1 MIVMTEGLR
10 ELAGDVIRNTLVRFT
25 RSPATGAITGAA
37 TTAILQSSSATTVAA
52 VGFVGAG
59 LLTFPQALGII
70 FGANIGTT
78 VTGWLVAILGF
89 KLHLG
94 TFVLPIILAGAVLR
108 LFGKGRASTIGYA
121 VAGFGLIFVGITFM
135 QQGMDGL
142 SQLITPETLP
152 SDTFLGRIQLVMLG
166 IMITVITQSSSAGIA
181 ASLTALYAGAIS
193 FEQAAAL
200 VIGMNIGTT
209 ITALIA
215 TIGGSVGSRRT
226 GASHVAYNFLI
237 GIGALL
243 LITPFTLLWETL
255 FPSQLAL
262 NAGIALVAFHTT
274 FNTLGVMIVLPFT
287 GQFARL
293 VERMIPDKALPYTN
307 TLDKAL
313 LLQPGLALNMIQ
325 NSIHA
330 EMLAL
335 FNHLNAILGKIPL
348 YQRANLPELK
358 MALDQTQDYT
368 DHINLSDAAGTDWE
382 RLIAI
387 IHTLDHMQR
396 LLERC
401 EEQEDRAIVACRTEK
416 LREICQLLTTSISEI
431 MAHINN
437 NRWTQAARHAKQT
450 AETIGKQIH
459 PLRDII
465 MASIASGEIDA
476 QTGTSCLEAIRWLQR
491 VSKHVARIN
500 GHFSDAVLAAGK

>member
-1 MIVMTEGLR
+1 MTEGLR

-94 TFVLPIILAGAVLR
+94 TFVLPVILAGAVLR
-108 LFGKGRASTIGYA
+108 LFGNGRASAIGYA
-121 VAGFGLIFVGITFM
+121 AAGFGLIFVGITFM

-274 FNTLGVMIVLPFT
+274 FNTLGVIIVLPFT

-293 VERMIPDKALPYTN
+293 VERAIPDKAAPYTN

-313 LLQPGLALNMIQ
+313 LQQPSLALTAAQ
-325 NSIHA
+325 KSIHS
-330 EMLAL
+330 ELLAL
-335 FNHLNAILGKIPL
+335 LSYVNAMLCNTSVF
-348 YQRANLPELK
+348 QRTDLVELQ
-358 MALDQTQDYT
+358 MAQDQTQAYI
-368 DHINLSDAAGTDWE
+368 DHIHLSDAAGADWE

-396 LLERC
+396 LHERC
-401 EEQEDRAIVACRTEK
+401 EDQEDRAIVASQTEQ
-416 LREICQLLTTSISEI
+416 LREICQLLITSINEI
-431 MAHINN
+431 INN
-437 NRWTQAARHAKQT
+437 IESNRWTLAARHAKET
-450 AETIGKQIH
+450 AEKIGEQIH
-459 PLRDII
+459 PQRDVM
-465 MASIASGEIDA
+465 MANVASGIIDVP
-476 QTGTSCLEAIRWLQR
+476 TGTSYLEALRWLQR
-491 VSKHVARIN
+491 VSKHVAGITT
-500 GHFSDAVLAAGK
+500 HFSQVVQAAGK